1 MTQAE
6 DPAEQIDNPGPRRD
20 DVGRSRRRQR
30 LHRLQRRVPCSGA
43 GLDTALVVTAGSLV
57 EGIHR
62 AFLVDAVLAVCGLV
76 VAMLFVGG
84 RVDKERLRT
93 MRHHHRA
100 HAP

>member
-1 MTQAE
+1 
-6 DPAEQIDNPGPRRD
+6 
-20 DVGRSRRRQR
+20 
-30 LHRLQRRVPCSGA
+30 
-43 GLDTALVVTAGSLV
+43 VTTGSLA

-100 HAP
+100 HAS